1 MVAGKLWRLVGWLL
15 SGLVIAL
22 SVYTLQQAAGRVP
35 ARDPYALPHAP
46 YASVSQGNLGG
57 MRAAARAFGQAVLFR
72 WREDGL
78 R

>member
-1 MVAGKLWRLVGWLL
+1 MVAGKLWRLVGWLV

-22 SVYTLQQAAGRVP
+22 SVYTLQQATGRVP
-35 ARDPYALPHAP
+35 ARDPYAPPHAP
-46 YASVSQGNLGG
+46 YVSVSQGEPGG
-57 MRAAARAFGQAVLFR
+57 MRAAARALGQAVLFW